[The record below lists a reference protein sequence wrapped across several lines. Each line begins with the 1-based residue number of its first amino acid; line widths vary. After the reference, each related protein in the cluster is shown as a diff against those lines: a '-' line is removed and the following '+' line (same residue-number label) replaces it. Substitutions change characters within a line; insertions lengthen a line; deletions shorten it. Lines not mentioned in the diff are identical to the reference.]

1 MQQPLDFA
9 DIARRLKVRQ
19 DELNGRLAEVRE
31 DQRRVREPLSLDSS
45 DRATQRE
52 NDDVI
57 DAIGLSVE
65 SELIEIKKALS
76 RIAAGTYGRCR
87 SCGSRISVARLHAV
101 PYAGRCSDCAASSH
115 SSSP

>member
-9 DIARRLKVRQ
+9 DIGRRLKARR
-19 DELNGRLAEVRE
+19 DELSGRLSDVRE
-31 DQRRVREPLSLDSS
+31 DQRRVREPLSPDSS

-65 SELIEIKKALS
+65 SELMQIKKALS
-76 RIAAGTYGRCR
+76 RIEAGTYGRCR
-87 SCGSRISVARLHAV
+87 LCGSRISVARLHAI
-101 PYAGRCSDCAASSH
+101 PYAERCSDCAAASQPSST
-115 SSSP
+115 

>member
-9 DIARRLKVRQ
+9 DIARRLKARR
-19 DELNGRLAEVRE
+19 DELNGRLSEVRE

-101 PYAGRCSDCAASSH
+101 PYAGRCSDCAATSH
-115 SSSP
+115 SSAP

>member
-1 MQQPLDFA
+1 MQQPVDFA
-9 DIARRLKVRQ
+9 DVARRLKARR
-19 DELNGRLAEVRE
+19 DELNGRLAEVRK

-65 SELIEIKKALS
+65 SELIEIKNALT
-76 RIAAGTYGRCR
+76 RIEAGTYGRCV
-87 SCGSRISVARLHAV
+87 SCGSRIGMTRLHAV
-101 PYAGRCSDCAASSH
+101 PYAHQCSGCAASTQ
-115 SSSP
+115 PRAE

>member
-1 MQQPLDFA
+1 MQQSMDFA
-9 DIARRLKVRQ
+9 DVSRRLRARRE
-19 DELNGRLAEVRE
+19 ELSGRLSAVQA

-76 RIAAGTYGRCR
+76 RIEAGTYGRCT
-87 SCGSRISVARLHAV
+87 SCGSRISMARLHAI
-101 PYAGRCSDCAASSH
+101 PYAERCSDCAAATQP
-115 SSSP
+115 SPT